1 MRPVGQTMSQMWC
14 EQVSWCARMMCVDFS
29 WPKPHKSTKCF
40 IYFYVWP
47 TSYAKNVAVILCFW
61 FFFFSLR
68 FDFTVWLE
76 FSSDTYSCTEGDF
89 DVCTNGIPSV
99 IFRLA
104 HKWPP
109 SNTWTTLAVQSMQW
123 TYYIMIILWY
133 IYVYFVATSIMV
145 SVNYCRSN
153 RFSSFWLLFS
163 LFSSHFSSFL
173 LDTAVS
179 AFITQNKRLKCL
191 FTT

>member
-1 MRPVGQTMSQMWC
+1 MNRCLGVHEWCVLTFLDRNLTKVLNALFIFMCGQRAMLKMWLWFC
-14 EQVSWCARMMCVDFS
+14 VSG
-29 WPKPHKSTKCF
+29 
-40 IYFYVWP
+40 
-47 TSYAKNVAVILCFW
+47 

-76 FSSDTYSCTEGDF
+76 FSSDSYSCTEGDF